1 MSDIE
6 TPKKDMRS
14 LAMGLAIAAAACMLY
29 AGFTR
34 QWLVNG
40 NKYLEFG
47 FGLRSNYEC
56 STSFE
61 SNFEGGHE
69 NKSSKEDCT
78 SKSNSEAVDD
88 FKKLDP
94 KLASAAFVPAGWIT
108 FIAILLAAAG
118 LLAAAALAYAKK
130 QMALPVAPTTIGLLG
145 GMIALITG
153 CVFVAT
159 KPGPPGMVG
168 VGLSFWIFG
177 VGTVMGILAA
187 QMLARQIKP
196 VEPEWTVD

>member
-1 MSDIE
+1 MSEIQ
-6 TPKKDMRS
+6 PKTDTRS
-14 LAMGLAIAAAACMLY
+14 LAMGLAVAAALCMLF

-56 STSFE
+56 STNYSPDF
-61 SNFEGGHE
+61 GGGGE
-69 NKSSKEDCT
+69 NKSSTESCV
-78 SKSNSEAVDD
+78 SRSNSERVEE
-88 FKKLDP
+88 FKQLDP
-94 KLASAAFVPAGWIT
+94 KLASGAFVPTGWIT
-108 FIAILLAAAG
+108 FVAILLAAVG
-118 LLAAAALAYAKK
+118 LLGAAAMAATKK
-130 QMALPVAPTTIGLLG
+130 VIALPIAPTTVGLLG
-145 GMIALITG
+145 AMISLVTG

-168 VGLSFWIFG
+168 VGLSFWVFG
-177 VGTVMGILAA
+177 VGSVMGILAA
-187 QMLARQIKP
+187 QMLAKQVRP

>member
-1 MSDIE
+1 MSE
-6 TPKKDMRS
+6 TTTKKDTRS
-14 LAMGLAIAAAACMLY
+14 MAIGLAVAAAACMLY

-40 NKYLEFG
+40 NKYLEYG

-56 STSFE
+56 STSHE
-61 SNFEGGHE
+61 TSFEGGE
-69 NKSSKEDCT
+69 PKKSSKESCA
-78 SKSNSEAVDD
+78 SRSNSETVAE
-88 FKKLDP
+88 FKRLDP
-94 KLASAAFVPAGWIT
+94 KLASGGFVPTGWIT
-108 FIAILLAAAG
+108 FIALLLAAAG
-118 LLAAAALAYAKK
+118 LLGAAAIAASKK
-130 QMALPVAPTTIGLLG
+130 PLDLPVAPTTIGLLG
-145 GMIALITG
+145 AMVSLITG

-177 VGTVMGILAA
+177 VGAVMGILGA
-187 QMLARQIKP
+187 QMLAKQLRP